1 MTNSVSTLK
10 PDSDATLYEGMGAP
24 YLAIFDG
31 GQEAIIDPVSKL
43 PIGVYVVSF
52 EYTYEEGKEDK
63 GRFIIVTN
71 NTNLISLKEFNYMMP
86 LHLQW
91 GWIYPDATSKSGPL
105 KKVLITGHD
114 VHFTPEGTR
123 ITIEFSD
130 CSILLKNMQPN
141 FAGQAKGFD
150 KYVTSVLNG
159 IPVGITFI
167 DYDITREVR
176 EQVVAKRVIPSG
188 QVVGNSTPGPYYQS
202 YYNDFGKGPGQA
214 VYPYTQDG
222 FIPQVYYTSQ
232 VPYMSDPDQVGVKIL
247 EATPENQQLTKDLP
261 NDYKLIDIIQH
272 KATNVLLLGTPRN
285 RFQQVQ
291 QLANRLK
298 KGPYYINGSGGKLT
312 VENQRLNRP
321 VSKTYTYAGGNGE
334 LLEFTVKSKFTKTSV
349 EIGKTSDIDPNDKKA
364 KTTTTQIGIDQ
375 NSESADLYMHW
386 WSSWGNPANPTTG
399 FDNRYPY
406 SLQPQ
411 DRYSNYPVIKD
422 DGKFTPNLVEQK
434 KINNLEKTTSQVPI
448 EADDLPIYNSREDAL
463 VATAANVKLSKEE
476 YKAFIDNLKQEFE
489 KKTKNPKSGEET
501 AEAVSFMNT
510 LSNYTVT
517 RKVTIK
523 KKVNPIDYDPLK
535 ATNNVGSTYN
545 QNTAYGVYGQDLPRI
560 QWQRGYDYLKNQKG
574 ITILETNIE
583 VNKHIPEKN
592 TVTLLEEIEL
602 EIPING
608 ARTLASDYT
617 EYADLFMGND
627 IEEVVRNQLTATA
640 VFVGDPFLEKSQ
652 NLEIQNISDKYSGVW
667 YIKSVTHQFDTGSG
681 YLCNV
686 KFIKKDTVVS
696 KNVIKASMAMMNA
709 MANINKVA
717 KEVYDSTGQ
726 DRTSILQE
734 ALEEYANQHP
744 GYSILAKYNDQTNT
758 VDIYKAEQDFNIMT
772 KNPST
777 KNDTKTLQEK
787 GTLVGSIDLNQ
798 NKQ

>member
-1 MTNSVSTLK
+1 
-10 PDSDATLYEGMGAP
+10 
-24 YLAIFDG
+24 
-31 GQEAIIDPVSKL
+31 
-43 PIGVYVVSF
+43 
-52 EYTYEEGKEDK
+52 
-63 GRFIIVTN
+63 
-71 NTNLISLKEFNYMMP
+71 
-86 LHLQW
+86 
-91 GWIYPDATSKSGPL
+91 
-105 KKVLITGHD
+105 
-114 VHFTPEGTR
+114 
-123 ITIEFSD
+123 
-130 CSILLKNMQPN
+130 
-141 FAGQAKGFD
+141 
-150 KYVTSVLNG
+150 
-159 IPVGITFI
+159 
-167 DYDITREVR
+167 
-176 EQVVAKRVIPSG
+176 
-188 QVVGNSTPGPYYQS
+188 
-202 YYNDFGKGPGQA
+202 
-214 VYPYTQDG
+214 
-222 FIPQVYYTSQ
+222 
-232 VPYMSDPDQVGVKIL
+232 
-247 EATPENQQLTKDLP
+247 
-261 NDYKLIDIIQH
+261 
-272 KATNVLLLGTPRN
+272 
-285 RFQQVQ
+285 
-291 QLANRLK
+291 
-298 KGPYYINGSGGKLT
+298 
-312 VENQRLNRP
+312 
-321 VSKTYTYAGGNGE
+321 
-334 LLEFTVKSKFTKTSV
+334 
-349 EIGKTSDIDPNDKKA
+349 
-364 KTTTTQIGIDQ
+364 
-375 NSESADLYMHW
+375 
-386 WSSWGNPANPTTG
+386 
-399 FDNRYPY
+399 
-406 SLQPQ
+406 
-411 DRYSNYPVIKD
+411 
-422 DGKFTPNLVEQK
+422 
-434 KINNLEKTTSQVPI
+434 
-448 EADDLPIYNSREDAL
+448 
-463 VATAANVKLSKEE
+463 
-476 YKAFIDNLKQEFE
+476 
-489 KKTKNPKSGEET
+489 
-501 AEAVSFMNT
+501 MNT

-686 KFIKKDTVVS
+686 KFIKKETVVS

-777 KNDTKTLQEK
+777 KTDTKTLQEK